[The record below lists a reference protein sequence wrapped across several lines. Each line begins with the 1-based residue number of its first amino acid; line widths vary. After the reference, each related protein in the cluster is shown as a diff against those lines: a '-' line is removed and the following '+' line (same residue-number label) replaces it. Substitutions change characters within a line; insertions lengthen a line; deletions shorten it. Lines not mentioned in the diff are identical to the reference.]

1 MRRQLAACV
10 HVIDGVNDAIGRGVS
25 WLTIGM
31 VLGYCLVVLLRYL
44 FGIGSIALQESVT
57 YMHALVFMLAAAYTL
72 NADGHVRVDIF
83 YRSWPARRQLW
94 VNLFGSLFLLLPLAV
109 FLLLASWGY
118 VADSWG
124 RHETSA
130 APGGLP
136 IVYLLKSIILLLAA
150 QLIGAALARAGDA
163 WLQLTAKECH

>member
-1 MRRQLAACV
+1 MRRLLATYVRIVDSA
-10 HVIDGVNDAIGRGVS
+10 NNAIGRGVA

-31 VLGYCLVVLLRYL
+31 VLGYCLVVVLRYA

-83 YRSWPARRQLW
+83 YAGWPARRQHW

-118 VADSWG
+118 VANAWA
-124 RHETSA
+124 RHEASA

-136 IVYLLKSIILLLAA
+136 IVYLLKSVILVLAA
-150 QLIGAALARAGDA
+150 QLISAALARAGEA
-163 WLQLTAKECH
+163 CLQLTSKEPS